1 MRYVIRQF
9 VLLLLVLTPTSVLA
23 EPWQY
28 ACAEAITFLKQVQD
42 EVMLRH
48 ESLQQ
53 AKLYLKMPPK
63 GFESCRTGHGG
74 FEGGFL
80 HCVRHRSQGTNGIKE
95 VIKAE
100 HALETAMGSFNEHLH
115 ALTQVCRADP

>member
-1 MRYVIRQF
+1 MRYLIRLSF
-9 VLLLLVLTPTSVLA
+9 VLLLVMAPPSVLA

-28 ACAEAITFLKQVQD
+28 ACAEAITLLKQVQD
-42 EVMLRH
+42 HVMLRH

-53 AKLYLKMPPK
+53 AKMYLKMPPK
-63 GFESCRTGHGG
+63 ELESCRTGQGG

-80 HCVRHRSQGTNGIKE
+80 HCVRHRSQGTGGIKE

-100 HALETAMGSFNEHLH
+100 HALEMAMESFNDHLRS
-115 ALTQVCRADP
+115 LTQVCVADQ

>member
-1 MRYVIRQF
+1 
-9 VLLLLVLTPTSVLA
+9 
-23 EPWQY
+23 
-28 ACAEAITFLKQVQD
+28 
-42 EVMLRH
+42 MLRH

-53 AKLYLKMPPK
+53 AKLYLKMPPQ
-63 GFESCRTGHGG
+63 GFESCRTGQGG

-100 HALETAMGSFNEHLH
+100 HELETAMESFNEHLRE
-115 ALTQVCRADP
+115 LGQVCRADPLVNK